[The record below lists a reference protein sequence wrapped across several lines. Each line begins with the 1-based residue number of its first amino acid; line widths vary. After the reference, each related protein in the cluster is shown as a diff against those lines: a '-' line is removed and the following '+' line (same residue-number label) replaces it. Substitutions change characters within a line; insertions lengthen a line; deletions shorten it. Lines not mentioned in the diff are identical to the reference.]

1 MKPLSGSMRTAVCLI
16 AALPLL
22 SACNTTP
29 QSDPNVRHY
38 QQNTINATNPRA
50 RLILGSKDLVGQIA
64 LVDARLGSAG
74 ALAKA
79 EVSVQ
84 NLSNN
89 RYTLEYQYAWEDREG
104 FSISENRVWKRFV
117 LGPRDLKSFRSV
129 AGDPK
134 AYGFTLTVRLPDD
147 LFIHQEKYLDRK

>member
-1 MKPLSGSMRTAVCLI
+1 MKQLHTAWLMGI
-16 AALPLL
+16 AL
-22 SACNTTP
+22 SAVLALTGCNTT
-29 QSDPNVRHY
+29 SGADPNVRHY
-38 QQNTINATNPRA
+38 QQDTIDATNPRA
-50 RLILGSKDLVGQIA
+50 RLVLGSKDLVGEIA

-74 ALAKA
+74 ALAKG

-89 RYTLEYQYAWEDREG
+89 RYTLEYQYAWEDQEG

-117 LGPRDLKSFRSV
+117 LGPREIKSFRSV
-129 AGDPK
+129 ASDPK
-134 AYGFTLTVRLPDD
+134 AYGFTMTVRLPDD

>member
-1 MKPLSGSMRTAVCLI
+1 MRLSRILLVTLG
-16 AALPLL
+16 ALSLL
-22 SACNTTP
+22 ACNTTGV
-29 QSDPNVRHY
+29 SDPNVRHY
-38 QQNTINATNPRA
+38 QQDTINATNPRA
-50 RLILGSKDLVGQIA
+50 RLVLGSQDLVGQIA
-64 LVDARLGSAG
+64 MVDARIGSAG

-89 RYTLEYQYAWEDREG
+89 RYTLEYQYAWEDQQG

-117 LGPRDLKSFRSV
+117 LGPRELKSFRSV

-134 AYGFTLTVRLPDD
+134 AYGFTMTVRLPDD
-147 LFIHQEKYLDRK
+147 LFIHQEKLLEQK

>member
-1 MKPLSGSMRTAVCLI
+1 MKPLQS
-16 AALPLL
+16 ALLLGIVL
-22 SACNTTP
+22 SAVLILTGCNTTGG
-29 QSDPNVRHY
+29 SASNLRHY
-38 QQNTINATNPRA
+38 QQDTIDATNPRA
-50 RLILGSKDLVGQIA
+50 RLVLGSKDLVGEIA

-74 ALAKA
+74 ALAKG

-89 RYTLEYQYAWEDREG
+89 RYTLEYQYAWEDQEG

-117 LGPRDLKSFRSV
+117 LGPREIKSFRSV
-129 AGDPK
+129 ASDPK
-134 AYGFTLTVRLPDD
+134 AYGFTMTVRLPDD

>member
-1 MKPLSGSMRTAVCLI
+1 MNRLKWVSGVAGVALATMLVAGCVSDAAV
-16 AALPLL
+16 
-22 SACNTTP
+22 
-29 QSDPNVRHY
+29 SDPNVRHY
-38 QQNTINATNPRA
+38 QQDTINASNPRA

-74 ALAKA
+74 ELAKG

-89 RYTLEYQYAWEDREG
+89 RYTLEYQYAWEDKDG
-104 FSISENRVWKRFV
+104 FSIGENRVWKRFT
-117 LGPRDLKSFRSV
+117 LGPRDLKSFRSI
-129 AGDPK
+129 ASDPR

-147 LFIHQEKYLDRK
+147 LFIHQEKYLDRQ

>member
-1 MKPLSGSMRTAVCLI
+1 MKQLHTT
-16 AALPLL
+16 LPLGIVL
-22 SACNTTP
+22 SAVLIFTGCNTTGG
-29 QSDPNVRHY
+29 SDPNVRHY
-38 QQNTINATNPRA
+38 QQDTIDATNPRA
-50 RLILGSKDLVGQIA
+50 RLVLGSKDLVGQIA

-74 ALAKA
+74 ALAKG

-89 RYTLEYQYAWEDREG
+89 RYTLEYQYAWEDQEG
-104 FSISENRVWKRFV
+104 FGISENRVWKRFV
-117 LGPRDLKSFRSV
+117 LGPREIKSFRSV

-134 AYGFTLTVRLPDD
+134 AYGFTMTVRLPDD